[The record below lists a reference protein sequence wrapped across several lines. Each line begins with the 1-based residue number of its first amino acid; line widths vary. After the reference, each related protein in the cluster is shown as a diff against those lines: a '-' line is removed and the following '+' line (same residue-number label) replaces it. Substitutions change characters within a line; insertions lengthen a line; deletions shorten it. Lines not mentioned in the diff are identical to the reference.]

1 METTKSIVFAATV
14 LPLVCTPGPDLIYIV
29 AQALAGGRPAALRAN
44 AGVILGYVAH
54 ALLAALG
61 VAALV
66 AASSILFEAL
76 RWCGVAYLAY
86 LAARMF
92 RSAIGGEN
100 ISLNPTAS
108 PASLTKGFMTSF
120 FNPKGL
126 LVYLAILP
134 NFMTSSEGIA
144 QQAVVLSG
152 IFISLCA
159 LIYGTVGYVV
169 AAVGRVGTVRAS
181 YQRAIE
187 GIAGSL
193 LAFAAVNMARG

>member
-1 METTKSIVFAATV
+1 
-14 LPLVCTPGPDLIYIV
+14 
-29 AQALAGGRPAALRAN
+29 
-44 AGVILGYVAH
+44 
-54 ALLAALG
+54 
-61 VAALV
+61 
-66 AASSILFEAL
+66 
-76 RWCGVAYLAY
+76 
-86 LAARMF
+86 
-92 RSAIGGEN
+92 
-100 ISLNPTAS
+100 
-108 PASLTKGFMTSF
+108 MTSF

>member
-1 METTKSIVFAATV
+1 
-14 LPLVCTPGPDLIYIV
+14 
-29 AQALAGGRPAALRAN
+29 
-44 AGVILGYVAH
+44 
-54 ALLAALG
+54 
-61 VAALV
+61 
-66 AASSILFEAL
+66 
-76 RWCGVAYLAY
+76 
-86 LAARMF
+86 
-92 RSAIGGEN
+92 
-100 ISLNPTAS
+100 
-108 PASLTKGFMTSF
+108 MTSF

-159 LIYGTVGYVV
+159 LIYGTAGYVV